1 MSGNTLKF
9 HESMR
14 PHIGKLLL
22 LLCALALTWRSG
34 WNAGDFYLKSGDRV
48 VFSGESAAN
57 GAALDTFGSALIL
70 NDPQAAQPH
79 PHQFQLVPA
88 A

>member
-1 MSGNTLKF
+1 
-9 HESMR
+9 
-14 PHIGKLLL
+14 

-34 WNAGDFYLKSGDRV
+34 WSAGDFYLKSGGRV
-48 VFSGESAAN
+48 AFSGESATN
-57 GAALDTFGSALIL
+57 GGALDTFGSALIL
-70 NDPQAAQPH
+70 NQAAQTH